1 MSTIAL
7 SRRYV
12 TVKRKATEEP
22 SIGLKRC
29 KFVGSC
35 DTRSEEHVVA
45 LVKTISPALETQA
58 IEITDYEQFVLK
70 EKRASFPKIKEV
82 ISCNGVPLIANT
94 DKVEEAEEEES
105 YVYDVYLYE
114 PENEDEELAL
124 ETYREENDQEYS
136 SNDEDHP
143 YNDYPDED
151 EHDFGDTDF
160 YRTWEDD
167 GCREMMQEFERN
179 RIQSETFSDGEGDL

>member
-1 MSTIAL
+1 MSTITL

-35 DTRSEEHVVA
+35 DTRSDEHVVA

-70 EKRASFPKIKEV
+70 EKRASFPKIKEGSLSRRNLRVLCQMSLWRFIIAKTSV
-82 ISCNGVPLIANT
+82 I
-94 DKVEEAEEEES
+94 
-105 YVYDVYLYE
+105 
-114 PENEDEELAL
+114 
-124 ETYREENDQEYS
+124 
-136 SNDEDHP
+136 
-143 YNDYPDED
+143 
-151 EHDFGDTDF
+151 
-160 YRTWEDD
+160 
-167 GCREMMQEFERN
+167 
-179 RIQSETFSDGEGDL
+179 